1 MENVKSEYEWITFDP
16 RDRDVGC
23 GFSLEMPLTIRNIQ
37 STKRKFNIRISA
49 VFNQKDDLI
58 EWFIESPLLKT
69 KSVALSPKDNHPLEE
84 DMDIEPRGVRQGIL
98 TIVTPKGG
106 YMGDQVTI
114 SISIGSEDG
123 INSFDRS
130 IVLKLVPT
138 IVAIKTTVG
147 NEYAV
152 ARDLERKSERD
163 KEERSAINREASN
176 EVLAIMSP
184 FEVKGYIFAETM
196 HPDRVSFISKGIRG
210 YKGMVDGAIDLE
222 EIAHYLKPKSV
233 VSGLELGAFVELI
246 DGPFKGEKAKIM
258 SIDTPKEE
266 VTVQLVESM
275 VPIPVTVRAE
285 AIRMLEK
292 KQ

>member
-123 INSFDRS
+123 INSFNRS

>member
-1 MENVKSEYEWITFDP
+1 MENVKSQYEWINFDP
-16 RDRDVGC
+16 KDMDVGS
-23 GFSLEMPLTIRNIQ
+23 GYSLEIPVTIRNIQ
-37 STKRKFNIRISA
+37 STKRRFNIRITAEFS
-49 VFNQKDDLI
+49 QRDDLV
-58 EWFIESPLLKT
+58 EWFIESSLIKA
-69 KSVALSPKDNHPLEE
+69 KSVSMSPKDNHPIEE
-84 DMDIEPRGVRQGIL
+84 EMDIEPRGVRSSLITL
-98 TIVTPKGG
+98 ITPKGG
-106 YMGDQVTI
+106 YMGDRVTLSF
-114 SISIGSEDG
+114 SITSEDG
-123 INSFDRS
+123 INSFQKD

-147 NEYAV
+147 NEFAV
-152 ARDLERKSERD
+152 SRDLERKSERD
-163 KEERSAINREASN
+163 KEERSAINKDASN

-184 FEVKGYIFAETM
+184 FEVKGYLFAETM
-196 HPDRVSFISKGIRG
+196 HPDRVSFIAKGIRG
-210 YKGMVDGAIDLE
+210 YKGMVEGAINLT
-222 EIAHYLKPKSV
+222 EIEHYLTPKSV

-292 KQ
+292 KS

>member
-123 INSFDRS
+123 INSFNRS
-130 IVLKLVPT
+130 IALKLVPT

>member
-1 MENVKSEYEWITFDP
+1 MENVKSEFEWISFDP
-16 RDRDVGC
+16 KDRDVGC
-23 GFSLEMPLTIRNIQ
+23 GFSLEMPLAIRNIQ

-49 VFNQKDDLI
+49 IFKQRDDLV
-58 EWFIESPLLKT
+58 EWFIESSLLKV
-69 KSVALSPKDNHPLEE
+69 KSVSFSPKDNHPIEE
-84 DMDIEPRGVRQGIL
+84 DMDIEPRGVRQGLL
-98 TIVTPKGG
+98 TVITPKGG
-106 YMGDQVTI
+106 YMEDQVTI
-114 SISIGSEDG
+114 SFSISSEDG
-123 INSFDRS
+123 INSFNKS

-163 KEERSAINREASN
+163 KEERSAINRDASN

-210 YKGMVDGAIDLE
+210 YKGMVDGAINLE

-233 VSGLELGAFVELI
+233 VSGLELGAFVELV

>member
-1 MENVKSEYEWITFDP
+1 MENVKSEYEWINFDP

-23 GFSLEMPLTIRNIQ
+23 GYSLEMPVTIRNIQ
-37 STKRKFNIRISA
+37 STKRKFNLRISA
-49 VFNQKDDLI
+49 VFSQRDDLV
-58 EWFIESPLLKT
+58 EWFIESPLIKA
-69 KSVALSPKDNHPLEE
+69 KSVSMSPKDNHPIEE
-84 DMDIEPRGVRQGIL
+84 DMDIEPRGVRQALI
-98 TIVTPKGG
+98 TVITPKGG
-106 YMGDQVTI
+106 YMGDRVTLSF
-114 SISIGSEDG
+114 SINSEDG
-123 INSFDRS
+123 INSFHKE

-138 IVAIKTTVG
+138 IVAVKTTVG

-163 KEERSAINREASN
+163 KEERSAINKEASN

-184 FEVKGYIFAETM
+184 FEVKGYVFAETM
-196 HPDRVSFISKGIRG
+196 HPDRVSFIAKGIRG
-210 YKGMVDGAIDLE
+210 YKGMVEGAIDLE

-233 VSGLELGAFVELI
+233 VSGLELGAFVELV

>member
-106 YMGDQVTI
+106 YMGDQVTV

-123 INSFDRS
+123 INSFNRS